1 MGTHYFWAINY
12 GAPHLADC
20 GEVAVGGETMTPEE
34 KAEKWL
40 KEHPGERE
48 SWAFFGTCWLG
59 EARG

>member
-1 MGTHYFWAINY
+1 MNY
-12 GAPHLADC
+12 
-20 GEVAVGGETMTPEE
+20 TPKS

-40 KEHPGERE
+40 EEHPDERE